1 MKSIVYVVAALA
13 AVGIM
18 VAISVTPDR
27 APEVESTP
35 ATAVVATP
43 EIMAEAGTMTLE
55 VPEMHCQFA
64 CFPRVQET
72 LQKSDAVS
80 EVALVD
86 QPDPNTLTVKK
97 VVVKFDAGFDV
108 TSALAALQEEG
119 FSSAQKVQ

>member
-18 VAISVTPDR
+18 VAISATPDR
-27 APEVESTP
+27 APETE
-35 ATAVVATP
+35 TAPVASVVATP

-72 LQKSDAVS
+72 LEKNDAVS

-86 QPDPNTLTVKK
+86 QPDPNALTVKK
-97 VVVKFDAGFDV
+97 VVVKYDAGFDV
-108 TSALAALQEEG
+108 SSALAALQEQG
-119 FSSAQKVQ
+119 FTSAQKVQ

>member
-18 VAISVTPDR
+18 VAISATPDQT
-27 APEVESTP
+27 PETEPT
-35 ATAVVATP
+35 AAAVVATP
-43 EIMAEAGTMTLE
+43 EVMAEAGTMTLE

-72 LQKSDAVS
+72 LEKNEAVS

-86 QPDPNTLTVKK
+86 QPDPNALTIKK
-97 VVVKFDAGFDV
+97 VVVKYDAGFDV
-108 TSALAALQEEG
+108 SSALAALQKEG

>member
-18 VAISVTPDR
+18 VAISATPDR
-27 APEVESTP
+27 APETETAP
-35 ATAVVATP
+35 AASVVATP

-72 LQKSDAVS
+72 LEKNDAVS

-86 QPDPNTLTVKK
+86 QPDPNALTVKK
-97 VVVKFDAGFDV
+97 VVVKYDAGFDV
-108 TSALAALQEEG
+108 SSALAALQEQG
-119 FSSAQKVQ
+119 FTSAQEVQ

>member
-18 VAISVTPDR
+18 VAISSTPKEG
-27 APEVESTP
+27 PVESAEPVT
-35 ATAVVATP
+35 TVVATP
-43 EIMAEAGTMTLE
+43 EVMAEAGSLTLE

-72 LQKSDAVS
+72 LQKNDAVS
-80 EVALVD
+80 EVVLVD
-86 QPDPNTLTVKK
+86 QPDPNALTVKK
-97 VVVKFDAGFDV
+97 VVVKYDSGFDV
-108 TSALAALQEEG
+108 TAALADLHKEG